1 MGFYPTTSKNKQK
14 LVYVPTIQDKQIDLT
29 PLSEFQDVKEYNRFL
44 DSFYNSKAGI
54 NSGNSIMQHS
64 DFLLQRMSY
73 QECSTLSTE
82 PIINNAI
89 GKLSN
94 EIFRKGF
101 NIVSENIALK
111 EYVENRIKEIEL
123 EKTLYTAFE
132 SALIYGGVLIYADRG
147 LKEGLDTPLYI
158 TKETAQNK
166 IKGFNVIPPYL
177 VGASKVEMFNPLHSQ
192 YMKPELWQISG
203 VGNVH
208 STRLIKLSI
217 FSVTDLV
224 LPMFNFFG
232 ISLCQLMKEAVRNT
246 NIGYN
251 SIADILLRF
260 KTDIITS
267 DLLKINPREAIA
279 RAEFINKSKNNL
291 GTLLLT
297 KDEIMQQ
304 FVTSLAGLDKVIA
317 QLQESVAI
325 AARMPAVKL
334 LGLTPS
340 GFNAT
345 GDYDLN
351 SFYDELTSMQQTII
365 KPIIESICKS
375 LCLEFG
381 TNEVCEIEFEPL
393 KEKDELH
400 DAQALNLLLDSC
412 LKGIEAGIITQE
424 QALGIIKNKG
434 FWKEI
439 EDESESDSL
448 DFGLELGLDNEK

>member
-29 PLSEFQDVKEYNRFL
+29 PLSEFQDAKEYNRFL

-132 SALIYGGVLIYADRG
+132 SALIYGGVLIYADRR

-177 VGASKVEMFNPLHSQ
+177 VGASKVEMFNPLHPQ

-448 DFGLELGLDNEK
+448 DFGLELDNEK

>member
-1 MGFYPTTSKNKQK
+1 MGYYPTTPKSKQK
-14 LVYVPTIQDKQIDLT
+14 VVYSTMIQDGQIDLT
-29 PLSEFQDVKEYNRFL
+29 PLSKYQNDKDYSRFL
-44 DSFYNSKAGI
+44 DSFYNQKAGI
-54 NSGNSIMQHS
+54 NTGNSIMQYS
-64 DFLLQRMSY
+64 DFLLRRMSY

-89 GKLSN
+89 GKMSN

-101 NIVSENIALK
+101 NIVSKNASLK
-111 EYVENRIKEIEL
+111 EYVENRIKEIKL
-123 EKTLYTAFE
+123 EKALYNAFE
-132 SALIYGGVLIYADRG
+132 SALIYGGVLIYIDRG
-147 LKEGLDTPLYI
+147 LTEKLDTPLYI
-158 TKETAQNK
+158 TKESAQNK
-166 IKGFNVIPPYL
+166 IRGFNVVPPYL
-177 VGASKVEMFNPLHSQ
+177 VGAAKVEMFNPLHSQ
-192 YMKPELWQISG
+192 YMKPELWQMAG

-208 STRLIKLSI
+208 STRLISLSI
-217 FSVTDLV
+217 FKVTDLI

-246 NIGYN
+246 NTGYN

-267 DLLKINPREAIA
+267 DMLKINPKEAIA

-297 KDEIMQQ
+297 KDEVMQQ

-351 SFYDELTSMQQTII
+351 SFYDELSSIQETII
-365 KPIIESICKS
+365 KPIVETICKA

-381 TNEVCEIEFEPL
+381 TDEICEIEFEPL
-393 KEKDELH
+393 KEKDSLH
-400 DAQALNLLLDSC
+400 DTQALNLLLDSC
-412 LKGIEAGIITQE
+412 IKGIEAGIITQE
-424 QALGIIKNKG
+424 QALSIVKNAG
-434 FWKEI
+434 FWQEVDF
-439 EDESESDSL
+439 ELENNGL
-448 DFGLELGLDNEK
+448 DLGLDLGLQNEA

>member
-1 MGFYPTTSKNKQK
+1 MGFYPTTPKNKQK

-29 PLSEFQDVKEYNRFL
+29 PLSEFQDAKEYNRFL

-177 VGASKVEMFNPLHSQ
+177 VGASKVEMFNPLHAQ

-448 DFGLELGLDNEK
+448 DFGLELDNEK